1 MTRQTA
7 DIEAPTIFLLAAC
20 YVAWGF
26 GTVFLPGVSL
36 ALAVIVTVLSITLH
50 SSLCHEAIHG
60 HPTRARWLNEL
71 LLFPALILVIPY
83 GRFRDTHLDHHDD
96 ERLTDPYDDPETNY
110 FDPRVWARLS
120 SPMRALLRFNNTLL
134 GRLTVGPALS
144 LTLFLAGDLR
154 AARSGDTRVL
164 GGWLWHIPA
173 LALVLAWLAL
183 VATMPVWAYLL
194 AAYAAMSVLKIRTFL
209 EHRAHERAQA
219 RTVIVEDHGLLAF
232 LFLNNNLH
240 VVHHLN
246 PGVPWYRLP
255 ALYLRNRDEYL
266 NRNEGYRYDSY
277 ASIFARHLLKA
288 KDPVP
293 HPLRHGPET

>member
-20 YVAWGF
+20 YAAWGI
-26 GTVFLPGVSL
+26 GTVLLPGVSL
-36 ALAVIVTVLSITLH
+36 ALAVIVTALAITLH

-164 GGWLWHIPA
+164 GDRPVGEVNLAVFIDSDVLEQGVTTDGVIDIG
-173 LALVLAWLAL
+173 LALPIEIDRFGIA
-183 VATMPVWAYLL
+183 
-194 AAYAAMSVLKIRTFL
+194 STF
-209 EHRAHERAQA
+209 E
-219 RTVIVEDHGLLAF
+219 VEDA
-232 LFLNNNLH
+232 
-240 VVHHLN
+240 
-246 PGVPWYRLP
+246 
-255 ALYLRNRDEYL
+255 
-266 NRNEGYRYDSY
+266 
-277 ASIFARHLLKA
+277 
-288 KDPVP
+288 
-293 HPLRHGPET
+293 